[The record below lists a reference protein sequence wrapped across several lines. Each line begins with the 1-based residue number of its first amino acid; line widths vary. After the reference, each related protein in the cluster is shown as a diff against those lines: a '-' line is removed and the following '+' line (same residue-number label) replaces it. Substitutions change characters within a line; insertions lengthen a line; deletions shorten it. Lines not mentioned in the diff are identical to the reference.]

1 MAIRQPVL
9 RAALLALCL
18 MAQAGW
24 AEPDREP
31 PWIPSIDFGFDTFA
45 YSADASV
52 ENALNPPAQEGTQTD
67 PTVEL
72 PFRLGGELMGP
83 AFEGLPGRPRL
94 FVQGGVQL
102 KTFSSDKIFQIGEL
116 RGDAETDVSALRVA
130 YIAGIVRKCDEQDP
144 PDCYVGEPGQF
155 EGQGSEI
162 YAELQ
167 NPSWYAA
174 LGVAFS
180 VPVAGSLL
188 LQVKPSIAYNV
199 EEIDMTGRITT
210 VVEIDPVNEMFEI
223 HRDAASAS
231 TTDHSLGLGIELAL
245 GLFRAGRP
253 IRTSLYL
260 DARFLWLLNDP
271 TTEFSDPGPTGFG
284 SFTVERDEFGIRG
297 GAGVRVSWMGF
308 GGR

>member
-1 MAIRQPVL
+1 MG
-9 RAALLALCL
+9 
-18 MAQAGW
+18 QAGR
-24 AEPDREP
+24 AESDQEP
-31 PWIPSIDFGFDTFA
+31 RWIPSIDFGFDTFA
-45 YSADASV
+45 YSAQASV
-52 ENALNPPAQEGTQTD
+52 ENGINPPAQEGTQID

-102 KTFSSDKIFQIGEL
+102 TTFSSDKIFQIGEL
-116 RGDAETDVSALRVA
+116 RGDAETDVAGFRSIYTVRAAARCDVREALH
-130 YIAGIVRKCDEQDP
+130 CWT
-144 PDCYVGEPGQF
+144 GEPGQF

-180 VPVAGSLL
+180 VPVADSLL

-223 HRDAASAS
+223 HRDAASTS
-231 TTDHSLGLGIELAL
+231 STDHSLGLGIELAL
-245 GLFRAGRP
+245 GLFRAHRP
-253 IRTSLYL
+253 IRTSLYV
-260 DARFLWLLNDP
+260 DARFLWLLSDP
-271 TTEFSDPGPTGFG
+271 TTEFSSPGPTSFG

-297 GAGVRVSWMGF
+297 GAGVRFSWMGF